1 MVRVATLESHTR
13 DLCVA
18 LSRRAQSKTT
28 EAQHQ
33 HDRPLRIPR
42 GLRLPDRPV
51 PLDVA
56 FLAVEDEGQHAAVP
70 AGPPLTAPLDLVAP
84 ESVPPGEVVQ
94 SGGTGRG
101 AHR

>member
-1 MVRVATLESHTR
+1 MVPDVRLERHSR
-13 DLCVA
+13 DLYVA

-33 HDRPLRIPR
+33 DDHPFRIPR

-56 FLAVEDEGQHAAVP
+56 FLAVENDGQHAAVP
-70 AGPPLTAPLDLVAP
+70 AGPPLTAPLDLVTP
-84 ESVPPGEVVQ
+84 ESVPPDEVFQ
-94 SGGTGRG
+94 SGGTGG
-101 AHR
+101 SAHR

>member
-1 MVRVATLESHTR
+1 MVPDVRLERHTG
-13 DLCVA
+13 DLYVA

-33 HDRPLRIPR
+33 DDHPFRIPR

-56 FLAVEDEGQHAAVP
+56 FLAVENDGQHAAVP
-70 AGPPLTAPLDLVAP
+70 AGPPLTAPLDLVTP
-84 ESVPPGEVVQ
+84 ESVPPDEVVQ
-94 SGGTGRG
+94 SGGTGGG